1 MIFERLHGRTD
12 IWDNGGL
19 RQYLPRRWGF
29 LWFRDYDELRPIGE
43 SCVRKNPHK
52 RDADDFFIGA
62 HRDLRYQMWRKHLF
76 TKKGVCRRCGFTTA
90 RREELKE
97 TIRYWE
103 KPLVITPIQRE
114 EK

>member
-1 MIFERLHGRTD
+1 MIFERLHGRVD
-12 IWDNGGL
+12 IWSKDGL
-19 RQYLPRRWGF
+19 RQYLRRRWGF

-43 SCVRKNPHK
+43 DCIRKNLHK
-52 RDADDFFIGA
+52 YDSEGHFIGY
-62 HRDLRYQMWRKHLF
+62 HSDEKYQMWRKHLF
-76 TKKGVCRRCGFTTA
+76 TKKGVCRRCGITTQ

-103 KPLVITPIQRE
+103 KPLIITPVEKE